1 MLCQL
6 PAARLSQTRGNRLMT
21 QPRAGEGGER
31 REGACIG
38 MRKQRRPRL
47 WQRSEWRSTTGTTE
61 RGPSRLPF
69 FRPRRCHFRSCLF
82 ALDADAFF
90 GSRPRSRSNKD
101 ISQGENQV
109 SIHFLDKAKYR
120 ATTQGLHATIN
131 RTTSSSVTS
140 GYREYFITSPSAT
153 CRQHFP

>member
-21 QPRAGEGGER
+21 QPRAGEGGEG

-47 WQRSEWRSTTGTTE
+47 WQRSGWRSTTGTTE

-69 FRPRRCHFRSCLF
+69 FWPSALSFPFLFVCFRRRCHLRLTAPLPLKQRYFISSVRIKSEYIFSTRQRIEPL
-82 ALDADAFF
+82 
-90 GSRPRSRSNKD
+90 PRERN
-101 ISQGENQV
+101 
-109 SIHFLDKAKYR
+109 LTA
-120 ATTQGLHATIN
+120 LHATIN
-131 RTTSSSVTS
+131 QTTSPSVTS
-140 GYREYFITSPSAT
+140 GYR
-153 CRQHFP
+153 